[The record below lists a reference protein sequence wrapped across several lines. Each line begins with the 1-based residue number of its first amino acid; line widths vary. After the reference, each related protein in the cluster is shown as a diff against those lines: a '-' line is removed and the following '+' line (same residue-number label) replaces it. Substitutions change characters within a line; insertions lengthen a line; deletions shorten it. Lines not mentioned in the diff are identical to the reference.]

1 MFFRNLFLFRF
12 GEGVIASPDAF
23 ERAIA
28 AHPLREVGPLELA
41 TNGFVSPLGRGD
53 DAFALIQERAALF
66 AVGTYEKLLPGAVV
80 AEELA
85 HRIAQLVDREGR
97 RPGAKERKRMKE
109 AIVDEFLPRA
119 FVRYSRT
126 LAYIDLDGGWL
137 VIDTSSRRAAED
149 VVSRIREALGR
160 FPCTPLAPEESP
172 RNLMTGWLID
182 ATMPKGFVLGEECE
196 LRDPAEAGA
205 IVRCRRQDLESDEV
219 REHLR
224 SGKQVFQLG
233 AVFDDRVSFVLGE
246 DLVVRKLRFLDVVLD
261 QLGDG
266 VAESVRAEVDATF
279 ALMRL
284 ELRAMLA
291 RLVELFKLPAPGK
304 EKLTLDGGDAPKAMR
319 EAARAAG
326 KLDAMCREDGMTVTV
341 STESGE
347 VLATFG
353 ATDDPYERA
362 VALVRETRRA
372 SIASIQRHL
381 RIGYNAAA
389 RLIDRMEKAG
399 VVSPPQPNGARTVL

>member
-1 MFFRNLFLFRF
+1 MFFRNLFFFRF
-12 GEGVIASPDAF
+12 GVGVIASPDAF
-23 ERAIA
+23 ERALDS
-28 AHPLREVGPLELA
+28 HRLREIGPLELA
-41 TNGFVSPLGRGD
+41 TNGFVSPIGRDD
-53 DAFALIQERAALF
+53 DALALIQERAALF
-66 AVGTYEKLLPGAVV
+66 AVGTYEKLLPSAVV

-182 ATMPKGFVLGEECE
+182 RMPAGFVLGEECE

-261 QLGDG
+261 QLGDSSQ
-266 VAESVRAEVDATF
+266 ESVRAEVDATF

-284 ELRAMLA
+284 ELRAVLV

-304 EKLTLDGGDAPKAMR
+304 EKLVIDGGDAPMEMR
-319 EAARAAG
+319 DAARAPKLNAELLYAAG
-326 KLDAMCREDGMTVTV
+326 KLAPRRGSGIDSVTISGPVGDSVTLTAEDG
-341 STESGE
+341 
-347 VLATFG
+347 
-353 ATDDPYERA
+353 D
-362 VALVRETRRA
+362 
-372 SIASIQRHL
+372 
-381 RIGYNAAA
+381 RIRAAA
-389 RLIDRMEKAG
+389 KA
-399 VVSPPQPNGARTVL
+399 ARKGR